1 MVWNMHSPFPF
12 LPSLSELHLV
22 QNGYSDSHIEE
33 TVTSSP
39 TIKCDSLTR
48 LHIDNNSISKWETF
62 QLLSL
67 LFPNLECLV
76 ATANPI
82 LCVCTNTQQ
91 HFPKLK
97 SLNLNET
104 EISTWDSI
112 QCLSD
117 LTSLTDFSL
126 LKVPL
131 GSDLSEKYRRFAT
144 IARMPLLARLNKST
158 VDGEERED
166 AERWLIRQ
174 FDGQPDH
181 TKPKIFSELR
191 IKHGIIDQLV
201 DVDLSP
207 KRKASLEFHFEDKP
221 VEMHTV
227 LLKQTTKQLKSWICK
242 TLLGVPSC
250 KLMLLYGD
258 TECLEAFG
266 LERMKYDNKKLSSYR
281 MKDGD
286 QIHVMI
292 LSE

>member
-1 MVWNMHSPFPF
+1 MA
-12 LPSLSELHLV
+12 
-22 QNGYSDSHIEE
+22 I
-33 TVTSSP
+33 
-39 TIKCDSLTR
+39 
-48 LHIDNNSISKWETF
+48 
-62 QLLSL
+62 
-67 LFPNLECLV
+67 
-76 ATANPI
+76 ANPI
-82 LCVCTNTQQ
+82 SCVCANTQQ

-97 SLNLNET
+97 LLNLNET

-117 LTSLTDFSL
+117 LISLTDFSL

-131 GSDLSEKYRRFAT
+131 GSDLSEKHRRFAT
-144 IARMPLLARLNKST
+144 IARMPLLTRLNKST

-166 AERWLIRQ
+166 AERWLVRQ

-181 TKPKIFSELR
+181 TRPKVYNELKV
-191 IKHGIIDQLV
+191 KHGIINQLAV
-201 DVDLSP
+201 VDLSP

-221 VEMHTV
+221 IETHTV

-242 TLLGVPSC
+242 NLLGVPSC

-258 TECLEAFG
+258 TECLETFG
-266 LERMKYDNKKLSSYR
+266 LQRMRYDNKNLMSYR

-286 QIHVMI
+286 QIHVTI